1 MPAALRENTVLVS
14 VADEGAAFH
23 RGTITNNA
31 THVVVAYGTPMSD
44 VKAAVLAAN
53 PAARVVEVTAPHLR
67 RLCRWLGST
76 EKQKAFNKLTRYVLT
91 ESSRYCPNEDH
102 GGYGAPGFNWQNPF
116 TAYNCTWGFRAPA
129 EYPEERAC
137 GAHDLATAVA
147 KGGLKGPETAAEL
160 EPALEER
167 SNSTTCPRQM
177 LCDHNVNPDGRV
189 TREITRC
196 NIEGYNG
203 LAPRFKPD
211 RTLTLT
217 LTATVA
223 PNPYAHPNP
232 NPNPNPLILTLALT
246 LTPTLTATR
255 FKPIADAMLRQM
267 PGGRCPY
274 PPLDVPGPG
283 PGFDRMAHWVGL

>member
-1 MPAALRENTVLVS
+1 MDSLYLTDRWNDKGVLYREHTFLTNSNVPRALRDNAVLLS
-14 VADEGAAFH
+14 VADEGAVL
-23 RGTITNNA
+23 TNENNA

-44 VKAAVLAAN
+44 VRAAVLAAN

-76 EKQKAFNKLTRYVLT
+76 EKQKAFNTLTRYVLT

-129 EYPEERAC
+129 EYPEQRSC
-137 GAHDLATAVA
+137 GAHDPATIA
-147 KGGLKGPETAAEL
+147 KGGLKGSAAAEG
-160 EPALEER
+160 PTLEER

-203 LAPRFKPD
+203 LSPRFKPTQ
-211 RTLTLT
+211 TLT
-217 LTATVA
+217 
-223 PNPYAHPNP
+223 
-232 NPNPNPLILTLALT
+232 ISSS
-246 LTPTLTATR
+246 
-255 FKPIADAMLRQM
+255 
-267 PGGRCPY
+267 
-274 PPLDVPGPG
+274 
-283 PGFDRMAHWVGL
+283 